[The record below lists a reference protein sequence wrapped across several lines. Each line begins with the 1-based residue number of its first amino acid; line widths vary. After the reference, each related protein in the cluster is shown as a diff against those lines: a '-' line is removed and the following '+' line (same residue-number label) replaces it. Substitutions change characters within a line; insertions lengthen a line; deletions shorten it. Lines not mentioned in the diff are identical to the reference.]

1 MTAHLEIA
9 LVLGVM
15 FEGSGVPGLGAPT
28 APQPGTAV
36 PSPAG
41 PVLDREAESVGIR
54 AVVEE
59 VLARPEFADL
69 HADPN
74 AFGRW
79 LMEWIGWLFKRLGSA
94 IEGLP
99 SGVLWSI
106 VASMLLALLAILAHL
121 IYTLWSIL
129 GGAKRLSLPGSAA
142 RRHPGELLGVRDL
155 DFDTLYVEAQRLLA
169 AGDWLP
175 ATKYLYVVA
184 ILWLDRQGWIAFR
197 PPKTNRDYLRELRSK
212 SQLQGLFHRL
222 TEGFESIVYGG
233 QSATTSTTRDM
244 ADTVESLLHEP
255 VRAVAS

>member
-121 IYTLWSIL
+121 IYTLWSIFRWREAVIPSRFRRAPASRGTIGSPGSRFRYTVRRGPASVGRRRL
-129 GGAKRLSLPGSAA
+129 APCDQVSLCGGDPLAGPSRLDCFPAAENQPRLSAGIAIQIAASGSVPSAD
-142 RRHPGELLGVRDL
+142 GG
-155 DFDTLYVEAQRLLA
+155 
-169 AGDWLP
+169 
-175 ATKYLYVVA
+175 
-184 ILWLDRQGWIAFR
+184 FR
-197 PPKTNRDYLRELRSK
+197 V
-212 SQLQGLFHRL
+212 HRL
-222 TEGFESIVYGG
+222 RRPVGDNVHDARHGRHCGKSI
-233 QSATTSTTRDM
+233 T
-244 ADTVESLLHEP
+244 
-255 VRAVAS
+255 